1 MAEKWFAPKTAI
13 TNKLISYMI
22 GSVIRVDYYASHL
35 FSIWQWTYSTQL
47 ELDFSLVT
55 VRLVD
60 GGRGR
65 GLIVHLKS
73 QVGKLTSHGRFKI
86 VLNGVMHPSCP
97 GTTTRA
103 A

>member
-1 MAEKWFAPKTAI
+1 
-13 TNKLISYMI
+13 MI
-22 GSVIRVDYYASHL
+22 GSVIRVDYCASHL

-60 GGRGR
+60 GGG

-86 VLNGVMHPSCP
+86 VLNGVMHTSCP
-97 GTTTRA
+97 ATTTRA